1 MEMGRPHYTP
11 QFSLLEDHGAVRY
24 CHTSGI
30 RCVLVAELREVFR
43 STAASFSCFSPL
55 FLCFVLFQIGGAL
68 PGELL
73 LTSSAD
79 RERQGLGISCT
90 ETLVLPSLHIHY
102 VHYPSFLSEALPV
115 LILVMFPST
124 RSS

>member
-1 MEMGRPHYTP
+1 M
-11 QFSLLEDHGAVRY
+11 
-24 CHTSGI
+24 
-30 RCVLVAELREVFR
+30 AELREVFR

-55 FLCFVLFQIGGAL
+55 FLCFVLFQIDGAL

-90 ETLVLPSLHIHY
+90 ETLVLPSLHIHC

-124 RSS
+124 RCS